1 MTAITGPGQQ
11 GKSAGNKIPSGYE
24 AGQLQQFTPEQMQ
37 LFKQLFAHL
46 GPDSFLSKI
55 AGGDQSAF
63 AEMEAPALRQFSEEQ
78 GNIASRFSGM
88 GQGGRKSSGFK
99 NTMNTAAS
107 NFAQDL
113 AGKRNEKQMSAIEQL
128 MQMSNMMMGQKPY
141 ENFLTKKD
149 QGQGLGGWGGAA
161 GGILGGIGGFLS
173 PMPGGAMAGAKLGY
187 GIGSGFD

>member
-11 GKSAGNKIPSGYE
+11 MKEKIPQGY
-24 AGQLQQFTPEQMQ
+24 QKTQFQQFTPEQMQ
-37 LFKQLFAHL
+37 LFQQLFAHL

-88 GQGGRKSSGFK
+88 GQGGRNSSGFK

-113 AGKRNEKQMSAIEQL
+113 QGKRMDMQQKALQDLFGMSGML
-128 MQMSNMMMGQKPY
+128 MGQKPY
-141 ENFLTKKD
+141 ETSLSEKAPSFLE
-149 QGQGLGGWGGAA
+149 QLMLSLSGGAGQA
-161 GGILGGIGGFLS
+161 LGSKFGGMF
-173 PMPGGAMAGAKLGY
+173 
-187 GIGSGFD
+187 